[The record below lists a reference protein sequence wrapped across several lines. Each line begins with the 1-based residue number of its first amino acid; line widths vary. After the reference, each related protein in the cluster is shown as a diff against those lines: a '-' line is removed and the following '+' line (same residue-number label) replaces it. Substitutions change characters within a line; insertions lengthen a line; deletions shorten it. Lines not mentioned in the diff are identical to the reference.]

1 MDHLLLSL
9 IFSIAF
15 STCFLLPK
23 FLAFFPIFPNHSRTN
38 SLQTPY
44 FYRVTIGLLSGYYR
58 VTIGLLL
65 SHCRVT
71 VESLPRHPQVRIEL
85 LLNNSSAKLQ
95 KSPQLCQ
102 ISVQNPTN
110 MLKISPLSLLF
121 TQKVTLSCR
130 IFRPFFPH
138 IFRIFCP

>member
-15 STCFLLPK
+15 STCFYS
-23 FLAFFPIFPNHSRTN
+23 PNFSHFSQFSRTTPEP
-38 SLQTPY
+38 TPY
-44 FYRVTIGLLSGYYR
+44 KPHISIESLSGYYR

-110 MLKISPLSLLF
+110 MLKISPFSLLF